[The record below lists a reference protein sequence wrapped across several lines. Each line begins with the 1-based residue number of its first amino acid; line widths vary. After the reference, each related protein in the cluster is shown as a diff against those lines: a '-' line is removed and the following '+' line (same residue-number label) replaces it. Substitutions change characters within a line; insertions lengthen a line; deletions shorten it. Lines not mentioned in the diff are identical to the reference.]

1 MYYLSEQLED
11 IMLKDILKKEKRINK
26 IKEMIC
32 NLEDFRTGS
41 LSEQYNVCGKAGCRC
56 KNKENP
62 EKHGPYYQ
70 ISCYKNKKHTTRFV
84 KKENVKEIKNEVE
97 TYKKFKTLVDEW
109 ILLNTEISDIKLGQK
124 V

>member
-11 IMLKDILKKEKRINK
+11 KMIKDILKKQKRINK
-26 IKEMIC
+26 IKELIC
-32 NLEDFRTGS
+32 DLEDFRPGS
-41 LSEQYNVCGKAGCRC
+41 LSEQYNVCGKVGCRC

-84 KKENVKEIKNEVE
+84 KKENIKGIKNEVE
-97 TYKKFKTLVDEW
+97 TYKKFKTLIDEW
-109 ILLNTEISDIKLGQK
+109 ILLNTEISDIRLGQK

>member
-1 MYYLSEQLED
+1 MV
-11 IMLKDILKKEKRINK
+11 KDILKKQKRILK
-26 IKEMIC
+26 IKELIFK
-32 NLEDFRTGS
+32 LEDFRPGS

-97 TYKKFKTLVDEW
+97 SYKKFKTLIDEW
-109 ILLNTEISDIKLGQK
+109 ILLNTEISDIRLSQK
-124 V
+124 A